1 MEKLGPSK
9 HAPEDEIDL
18 TAQLW
23 FDQERRVSSWFDQER
38 RAPYK
43 VRRGA
48 EGFLADPC
56 QLLIIPDA
64 HRHRDD
70 DDDDGDLANPCQ
82 ILLIL
87 NAHYGDD

>member
-1 MEKLGPSK
+1 M
-9 HAPEDEIDL
+9 
-18 TAQLW
+18 
-23 FDQERRVSSWFDQER
+23 
-38 RAPYK
+38 

-56 QLLIIPDA
+56 QLLLIPDA
-64 HRHRDD
+64 HRHRD

-87 NAHYGDD
+87 NAHYGDDYEQTHVFGPLMLMMNGDGDLTSFLPQHPSTIV

>member
-1 MEKLGPSK
+1 M
-9 HAPEDEIDL
+9 
-18 TAQLW
+18 T
-23 FDQERRVSSWFDQER
+23 RRVLSWFDQER

-48 EGFLADPC
+48 EGFLADSC

-70 DDDDGDLANPCQ
+70 DDDGDLLPIPAKSFSYLMLTMGMIMNR
-82 ILLIL
+82 LMYLV
-87 NAHYGDD
+87 H